1 MGEFERA
8 TAVEP
13 GERPGRYR
21 AEIAEGW
28 DIGGN
33 ANGGYLLAIAARA
46 LVAAT
51 GRPAPVSLTA
61 HYLSPGQPG
70 RLDIDTTVIR
80 EGRRFATATAT
91 LSAAGRPVLTALG
104 TFGELGGGPG
114 NIEVASWVDGGPPD
128 LPPPEDCAG
137 DPDRAE
143 AAAAVAIQQPPSFAT
158 RVEQRLHPEDIGFFR
173 GEPTGEARIRGWFRL
188 RNGEP
193 MDAIALTCAIDAFPP
208 TIFNLDLPVGWTPT
222 LELTVHV
229 RRRPAPGWLAC
240 AFTTRFVTDGLLEED
255 GEIWDSEG
263 HLVAQGRQLAL
274 VPRPTGTV
282 PSGL

>member
-1 MGEFERA
+1 M
-8 TAVEP
+8 
-13 GERPGRYR
+13 
-21 AEIAEGW
+21 
-28 DIGGN
+28 
-33 ANGGYLLAIAARA
+33 
-46 LVAAT
+46 
-51 GRPAPVSLTA
+51 
-61 HYLSPGQPG
+61 
-70 RLDIDTTVIR
+70 
-80 EGRRFATATAT
+80 
-91 LSAAGRPVLTALG
+91 
-104 TFGELGGGPG
+104 
-114 NIEVASWVDGGPPD
+114 
-128 LPPPEDCAG
+128 
-137 DPDRAE
+137 
-143 AAAAVAIQQPPSFAT
+143 
-158 RVEQRLHPEDIGFFR
+158 
-173 GEPTGEARIRGWFRL
+173 RGWFRL